1 MFTSYIFIGQQLRN
15 LVSLTSLQVRK
26 NAGERAD
33 GSFSGF
39 SWIQEDEEA
48 PDVVRFVPAT
58 VNPLTFAP
66 DLSEEFEVAPD
77 VVPLPNADDAAV
89 VAFFREH
96 YQQYVNI
103 SGLHSKMYV
112 CIIVAGHKAGD
123 MATAERLARC
133 IDGIRNANFMVDVM
147 AIAPELLRAVTDD
160 DAEEDETAIESQN
173 SDTVEA
179 LNRLCQARKD
189 IPVVRDVLLI
199 QNTNAQRMALR
210 MDSETLAGVLA
221 WRAIAMAE
229 STQAAAHIRT
239 TGQCAVATF
248 GIACLSFD
256 RYYFLHYLLHHA
268 YLAVME
274 REGVQRMQVDVNKVA
289 EVANQCVQ
297 GRASVL
303 MGFWEKYVAPQLNGG
318 KGWGQIVP
326 EVRAKMDEF
335 ISEMEK
341 AMTSYLP
348 GDDLTLPEKRA
359 VLAQILLSDDDLLS
373 GALFDT
379 KQLTF
384 LDVLKQPMAF
394 FVDYNNQSV
403 TFVKDDEGCTM
414 HDPETGV
421 PIVEHSL
428 LSRPVAAS
436 GYIHLPI
443 DDIKAMRIRIREAS
457 EYIRRLNDEIQTVR
471 KQQSDAVV
479 AQQVVVGDVFKFDD
493 SRFKAVARTLVE
505 QPLTDNYV
513 AEKVTGEK
521 NVDLAYD
528 FTVVKDQAQVGACS
542 AFAVTSVMEYILKK
556 NKNLSSDFSERFVY
570 YNVRDV
576 NGRLEEQGAAISE
589 VINSVAQMGVCTETL
604 CPYAAE
610 HVNDRPS
617 DEAYAE
623 ALKHR
628 IIEAKNIPLT
638 ADIQHNID
646 QLRSAIAEGYPVI
659 ASFKVFKEME
669 SGQPFVPMPAEGE
682 EGENHA
688 MVICGFDDDT
698 GFFKVRNSWGVAFG
712 EKGYCYMPY
721 AYVGQKKYLNAAYII
736 TQVASTGH
744 VKGVASKH
752 HISFDSA
759 DTAIKIAILSSL
771 RDLKKVQQEQWLETY
786 RKMYAD
792 LVHLN
797 GNLKDKSKRDAI
809 VDEARMALK
818 EKKDRQEEQLHRLE
832 SEMGDRIE
840 EFRNNTRRMLFY
852 MVIPAFLLLVGLL
865 LLTQSQNGWGWVN
878 TVMAIVAGIDV
889 LAIVGFIVSRERALA
904 TLKNNLKM
912 EIEGQARRV
921 SATDEEM
928 KLLEKRAFVAGML
941 IDSLSK
947 LHDNL
952 SLLNVSMKSYV
963 NNLCAW
969 YQEEKAKVAEMKVDE
984 RPPFIS
990 ILNNEPLQ
998 LFFDSKKQQLIED
1011 IWLCKLML
1019 SGNYAIDEQNVIKFK
1034 RHLKDTILE
1043 KLNRELMDFSIYQ
1056 YWVNPGNYPFLK
1068 SDGKAFTMMLKT
1080 AVNTYSQVLL
1090 PQNNNQGNAS
1100 ITIMLHHPSDRT
1112 AQLRADFRPYTP
1124 LNPQCENIILSDALI
1139 VLQTQHVDIDNISM

>member
-1 MFTSYIFIGQQLRN
+1 MFTSYIFIGQPLRK
-15 LVSLTSLQVRK
+15 LASATSLQVRK

-33 GSFSGF
+33 GSFCGF
-39 SWIQEDEEA
+39 SWIQDA
-48 PDVVRFVPAT
+48 KGVPDVVRYVPAPA
-58 VNPLTFAP
+58 NPLAFAP
-66 DLSEEFEVAPD
+66 DLSDEFEVVPD
-77 VVPLPNADDAAV
+77 AVPLSKADDAAV
-89 VAFFREH
+89 VAFFRQH

-112 CIIVAGHKAGD
+112 CIIAAGHKAGD
-123 MATAERLARC
+123 MATAECLARC

-147 AIAPELLRAVTDD
+147 TLAPELVRAVADD
-160 DAEEDETAIESQN
+160 DAEEAETVMESQN
-173 SDTVEA
+173 RDTIEA
-179 LNRLCQARKD
+179 LNRLCQARQE

-210 MDSETLAGVLA
+210 MNSDTLAEVLA
-221 WRAIAMAE
+221 WRAIAMTE
-229 STQAAAHIRT
+229 STQAAHIRVT
-239 TGQCAVATF
+239 DQDSVAAF

-268 YLAVME
+268 YLSVME

-289 EVANQCVQ
+289 EVATQCVQ

-303 MGFWEKYVAPQLNGG
+303 TGFWEKYVAPQLNGG
-318 KGWGQIVP
+318 KDWGQIVP

-335 ISEMEK
+335 IDELEQ

-348 GDDLTLPEKRA
+348 GEDLTLPEKRA

-384 LDVLKQPMAF
+384 LDVLKQPMAL
-394 FVDYNNQSV
+394 FVDYNNQGV
-403 TFVKDDEGCTM
+403 TFVKDDEGLTM
-414 HDPETGV
+414 QDPDTGMPV
-421 PIVEHSL
+421 VEHSI
-428 LSRPVAAS
+428 LSRPLSVN

-457 EYIRRLNDEIQTVR
+457 EYIRRLDEEIQAVR
-471 KQQSDAVV
+471 KQQTDAVV
-479 AQQVVVGDVFKFDD
+479 AQQVVVGEEFRFDD

-505 QPLTDNYV
+505 QPLTENYV

-556 NKNLSSDFSERFVY
+556 NKCLTSDLSERFVY
-570 YNVRDV
+570 YNVRDI
-576 NGRLEEQGAAISE
+576 NGRLEEQGAAVSE
-589 VINSVAQMGVCTETL
+589 VINSMAQMGVCTETL
-604 CPYAAE
+604 CPYSAE

-628 IIEAKNIPLT
+628 IIEAKNIPLV

-646 QLRSAIAEGYPVI
+646 QMRSAIAEGYPVI

-669 SGQPFVPMPAEGE
+669 SGLPFVAMPAEGE

-721 AYVGQKKYLNAAYII
+721 AYVGQKKYVNAAYII
-736 TQVASTGH
+736 TQVASTDH

-752 HISFDSA
+752 HISFDST

-809 VDEARMALK
+809 VDETRMALK

-840 EFRNNTRRMLFY
+840 EFRNNTRRTLFY
-852 MVIPAFLLLVGLL
+852 MIIPAFLLLAGIL
-865 LLTQSQNGWGWVN
+865 LLTQLQNGWGWAN
-878 TVMAIVAGIDV
+878 TIMAIVAGIDI

-912 EIEGQARRV
+912 EIEGQARLV
-921 SATDEEM
+921 SATGEEIR
-928 KLLEKRAFVAGML
+928 LLEKRAFVAGML

-952 SLLNVSMKSYV
+952 SLLNASMKSYV
-963 NNLCAW
+963 NNLYAW
-969 YQEEKAKVAEMKVDE
+969 YKEEKESVAEMKVNE

-990 ILNNEPLQ
+990 ILSNEPLQ
-998 LFFDSKKQQLIED
+998 LFFDSKKQQLTDGIRLWE
-1011 IWLCKLML
+1011 LMR

-1034 RHLKDTILE
+1034 RHLKNVILE
-1043 KLNRELMDFSIYQ
+1043 HLNQELADFSIYQ

-1068 SDGKAFTMMLKT
+1068 SDDEAFTKMLKK
-1080 AVNTYSQVLL
+1080 AVNDYSQVLL
-1090 PQNNNQGNAS
+1090 PQNNNQGNAG

-1112 AQLRADFRPYTP
+1112 AQLKASFKPYTP
-1124 LNPQCENIILSDALI
+1124 LNPQCENIPLREALI
-1139 VLQTQHVDIDNISM
+1139 VLQTQHVDLDNISM